1 MTLVDSNV
9 ILDLVTA
16 DERWL
21 EWSSVHLAEAADSGP
36 VAINP
41 VIFAECAY
49 GYADVADLF
58 SDLPAGMEFLPLP
71 YEAAFLAG
79 KAFAGY
85 RRLGGRR
92 ERILGDFY
100 VGAHAQVTGLTLL
113 TRDAAR
119 YRTYFPKVKLIA
131 PA

>member
-1 MTLVDSNV
+1 MTAVLVDSNV

-21 EWSSVHLAEAADSGP
+21 EWSSKQLAEAADSGP

-49 GYADVADLF
+49 GYTDAADLL
-58 SDLPAGMEFLPLP
+58 SDLPAGMELLPLP

-79 KAFAGY
+79 NEGCAT
-85 RRLGGRR
+85 
-92 ERILGDFY
+92 RI
-100 VGAHAQVTGLTLL
+100 
-113 TRDAAR
+113 
-119 YRTYFPKVKLIA
+119 
-131 PA
+131 

>member
-16 DERWL
+16 DEHWL
-21 EWSSVHLAEAADSGP
+21 EWSSGHLAKAADSGP

-41 VIFAECAY
+41 IIFAECAY
-49 GYADVADLF
+49 GYPDPANLL
-58 SDLPAGMEFLPLP
+58 SDLPAAMELLPLP
-71 YEAAFLAG
+71 YEAAFLAA
-79 KAFAGY
+79 KAFASY
-85 RRLGGRR
+85 RRLGGKR

-100 VGAHAQVTGLTLL
+100 VGAHAQVEGLTLL

-131 PA
+131 PD

>member
-1 MTLVDSNV
+1 MTLVDSNI

-21 EWSSVHLAEAADSGP
+21 EWSSKRLAAAADTGL

-41 VIFAECAY
+41 IIFAECAY
-49 GYADVADLF
+49 GYEDADDLM
-58 SDLPAGMEFLPLP
+58 SDLPAGMELLPLP

-79 KAFAGY
+79 RAFAEY
-85 RRLGGRR
+85 RRQGGKR

-100 VGAHAQVTGLTLL
+100 VGAHAQVAGLALL
-113 TRDAAR
+113 TRDATR

-131 PA
+131 PR